1 MLDQDN
7 NFYLVHLSI
16 LFTCLLDSAWMLLG
30 EVTCKYLLGVKGL
43 TKKFDV
49 AVRLVGNRTQMTTFL
64 TLNHSFFLIILLFFS
79 KIVLVGVQ
87 EEGSRY
93 ASPAVSALKRL
104 GARDPVLGSMWSSF
118 AFAGYAGTGQPA
130 WMKKQNIQQ
139 WNARYH
145 GPSQITLEI
154 PLSSSM
160 SSQYSLLHV

>member
-1 MLDQDN
+1 MSYISNLK
-7 NFYLVHLSI
+7 S
-16 LFTCLLDSAWMLLG
+16 LFF
-30 EVTCKYLLGVKGL
+30 VIV
-43 TKKFDV
+43 
-49 AVRLVGNRTQMTTFL
+49 
-64 TLNHSFFLIILLFFS
+64 LLFFS

-104 GARDPVLGSMWSSF
+104 GARDPVLGSMLSSL

-130 WMKKQNIQQ
+130 WMKKQKIQQ

-145 GPSQITLEI
+145 GPSQITLKI

-160 SSQYSLLHV
+160 SSQYSLLHL